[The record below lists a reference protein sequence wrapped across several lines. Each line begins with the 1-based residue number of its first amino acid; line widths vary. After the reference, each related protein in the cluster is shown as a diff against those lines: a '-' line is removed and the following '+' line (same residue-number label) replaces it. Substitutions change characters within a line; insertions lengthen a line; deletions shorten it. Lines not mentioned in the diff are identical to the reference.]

1 LVEDNPCLIS
11 PEPKQQ
17 YEFEIKGEAH
27 LVKKKPARPAT
38 KRSTRES
45 ETEETPPKKR
55 PRKPKPAAA
64 PTKRKKG

>member
-11 PEPKQQ
+11 PEPEQQ
-17 YEFEIKGEAH
+17 YEFEIKGKAH

-38 KRSTRES
+38 KRSMREPDI
-45 ETEETPPKKR
+45 EETPPKKR
-55 PRKPKPAAA
+55 PRKPKAAAA